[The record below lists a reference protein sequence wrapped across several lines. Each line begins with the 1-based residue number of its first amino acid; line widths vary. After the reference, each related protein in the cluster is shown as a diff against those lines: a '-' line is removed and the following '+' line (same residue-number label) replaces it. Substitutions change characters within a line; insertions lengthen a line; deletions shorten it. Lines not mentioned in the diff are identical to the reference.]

1 MGKRKRNIAVYDSYT
16 VCVRE
21 GAGTEGEGEKERE
34 RACAFAC
41 EGDNVCLR

>member
-21 GAGTEGEGEKERE
+21 GAGTEGEGERERE
-34 RACAFAC
+34 LVHSHEKEITC
-41 EGDNVCLR
+41 V

>member
-21 GAGTEGEGEKERE
+21 GAGTEGEGERERERE
-34 RACAFAC
+34 RACAFA
-41 EGDNVCLR
+41 